1 MVSVG
6 VVMSVIGDGDVET
19 LGGLYYK
26 RVPLPHIPEYRDL
39 SQYVQLTKPAVEII
53 GIEPNI
59 VRNYPN
65 GYQQIFGCRHTP
77 STPSIQYHC
86 LCS

>member
-39 SQYVQLTKPAVEII
+39 SRDSQLTQTTVETADVEQHII
-53 GIEPNI
+53 SNQPN
-59 VRNYPN
+59 
-65 GYQQIFGCRHTP
+65 
-77 STPSIQYHC
+77 
-86 LCS
+86 